1 MIMSDARKFGL
12 SLALALAL
20 VGGLSC
26 WRGHATVSLIF
37 GIAGVL
43 ALAGLIFA
51 PGLLKYPRAGLRAVG
66 WFNGQ
71 LILVLV
77 FYLVFTPVGVLR
89 RIFKKDPLA
98 RRWNKDLDSYWIV
111 RQKTVFDPSSVE
123 RQF

>member
-1 MIMSDARKFGL
+1 MSEDKKFGL
-12 SLALALAL
+12 ALALALAL
-20 VGGLSC
+20 VGGLAC

-89 RIFKKDPLA
+89 RILKKDLLA
-98 RRWNKDLDSYWIV
+98 RSWDKNLDSYWIL
-111 RQKTVFDPSSVE
+111 RAPAEYDPKSAE
-123 RQF
+123 RQY

>member
-1 MIMSDARKFGL
+1 MSDDRKFGL
-12 SLALALAL
+12 SLTLALAL

-26 WRGHATVSLIF
+26 WRGNPTLSLIF
-37 GIAGVL
+37 GIAGAL
-43 ALAGLIFA
+43 TLAGLIFA

-71 LILVLV
+71 LILALV

-98 RRWNKDLDSYWIV
+98 RSWDKNLESYWIL
-111 RQKTVFDPSSVE
+111 RAPAEYDPHSTE
-123 RQF
+123 KQY